1 MLALKITDQKDFTN
15 KLFLGDTFDLFWLN
29 QAEIT
34 TSNLFTI
41 DGRLQTEF
49 FDNDQQE
56 FLSSSHRTYS
66 LWKEVKPIC
75 YSIIRGKRA
84 SLPFPPEQVAGLYLN
99 LQYKNKTL
107 LCTTGTSL
115 KTFFPGKELD
125 HLWEQYVTEFFS
137 RNEISAESL

>member
-75 YSIIRGKRA
+75 YSIIRGKRSPLSFKIVLQFSPNKA
-84 SLPFPPEQVAGLYLN
+84 AALLQNSSLPFP
-99 LQYKNKTL
+99 
-107 LCTTGTSL
+107 
-115 KTFFPGKELD
+115 
-125 HLWEQYVTEFFS
+125 
-137 RNEISAESL
+137 RNRWRDYI